1 MTSESDSATQAS
13 VRYSRVLT
21 VRHAVVIG
29 ATITVGL
36 GVFAILGLLNQS
48 AGGES
53 LVNTYLLAAVIAI
66 PLILTLSERLGVIP
80 GNYGIYNIARAEH
93 NIDVAYATGW
103 LLIGGYIALA
113 AILSWGA
120 ALHVDI
126 LLQLFFPLPI
136 EIGWIGGCV
145 LLLVGVIRVIG
156 RGATLRTRATIVL
169 ISCLILLGI
178 SLRNFALTTEIEE
191 AGVQFFDSLGR
202 MELLALIASTYWGL
216 AFIVSNRDQIKRPT
230 RAILPSLV
238 LTILLGAVLGAI
250 GAASIHNFP
259 SPLNDSYTPLIR
271 IPAGFGIIPDAV
283 IQVSYAV
290 IGIAILTI
298 ALRQTL
304 SYSERQVRAM
314 IRDGFFPEVL
324 KTRRVSIGGVPVE
337 YALIL
342 LLALVSVL
350 FISPLIITGLAAM
363 MFLWSSAAIH
373 LPDIFRKAP
382 NLPENRRPK
391 LPFHPLFPGLT
402 VAIGLFIPTGLGI
415 ETWLGGI
422 GWALVGL
429 ALYFLH
435 ARRHGIEVRR
445 QLIVVAGSEEE
456 ELTDKACVMI
466 CVSDVEELPDLLHT
480 GRVLALGDHE
490 EIPKIKVLKTV
501 LHSERSTDRKRRQV
515 AQEAW
520 RELNAAVESIGVSDV
535 EVESLVRL
543 ATVESD
549 GILEAITEEH
559 AKFLLMGMD
568 IEDLHQHVRP
578 DSIINTIFKNAVC
591 DVGVLLGE
599 FPSSIDQA
607 VVATSGGPHAPLALE
622 LADALLGEND
632 GRLELIYTV
641 PGDIS
646 EEDRILGEERIAA
659 TIASS
664 EITADLHT
672 RIVSAPSVRDGIVWE
687 AREADLLVIGTSREG
702 IFERSFFGGL
712 PFQVARLTETPTFF
726 VRGIETPR
734 FRLLQHIWGLL
745 TDFLPTLTPRQHDD
759 VIEDMRS
766 AAIPTVDYYVLMVLA
781 AAIASVGLLQNS
793 TAVII
798 GAMLVAPLMNPI
810 LAMAM
815 GMVIGDLRTLSV
827 GTEAV
832 IKGATMA
839 ILVAVLMVV
848 ISPIDEPT
856 SEILSR
862 TQPNILDLLV
872 ALFSGLAA
880 GYSVSRKEVSG
891 ALPGVAIAAALVPPL
906 SVVGYGVAIA
916 NFEVAFGALLLFI
929 TNLIAIVL
937 AAAVIFLAL
946 NFQPA
951 RMAMGE
957 LRKNLRLT
965 LFSLL
970 GISAILLVITA
981 ITVRQANMQ
990 NELDTIFNSAIVS
1003 NAAGVQT
1010 TDVRRE
1016 GGTYIV
1022 DAVILN
1028 YVDSHL
1034 TANALIAVEQELE
1047 EAAGG
1052 PVTINATIIDA
1063 ERSTHSTDEFFT
1075 FARIENRLQELLEG
1089 EGVIV
1094 IDPVA
1099 RKDGDDFLLRV
1110 TYINLTDIS
1119 DEDVDLIRV
1128 QLEDE
1133 FSTPVIIESVIL
1145 EGEETLI
1152 K

>member
-1 MTSESDSATQAS
+1 MRSLTDITGYREALDSFSKERLWALFDGDRANLNIGHECIDRHPPDRLALHIIDSAGDDEQYTFGEIGIWS
-13 VRYSRVLT
+13 SRFANYLEQT
-21 VRHAVVIG
+21 
-29 ATITVGL
+29 
-36 GVFAILGLLNQS
+36 GVARGS
-48 AGGES
+48 
-53 LVNTYLLAAVIAI
+53 TIAI
-66 PLILTLSERLGVIP
+66 MLEPSL
-80 GNYGIYNIARAEH
+80 AF
-93 NIDVAYATGW
+93 YAS
-103 LLIGGYIALA
+103 LF
-113 AILSWGA
+113 GA
-120 ALHVDI
+120 MKA
-126 LLQLFFPLPI
+126 
-136 EIGWIGGCV
+136 GCV
-145 LLLVGVIRVIG
+145 AVPLF
-156 RGATLRTRATIVL
+156 TLFGPD
-169 ISCLILLGI
+169 GI
-178 SLRNFALTTEIEE
+178 KLRLDDCA
-191 AGVQFFDSLGR
+191 
-202 MELLALIASTYWGL
+202 
-216 AFIVSNRDQIKRPT
+216 
-230 RAILPSLV
+230 PSLF
-238 LTILLGAVLGAI
+238 L
-250 GAASIHNFP
+250 ASP
-259 SPLNDSYTPLIR
+259 
-271 IPAGFGIIPDAV
+271 
-283 IQVSYAV
+283 
-290 IGIAILTI
+290 
-298 ALRQTL
+298 
-304 SYSERQVRAM
+304 
-314 IRDGFFPEVL
+314 
-324 KTRRVSIGGVPVE
+324 
-337 YALIL
+337 
-342 LLALVSVL
+342 
-350 FISPLIITGLAAM
+350 
-363 MFLWSSAAIH
+363 
-373 LPDIFRKAP
+373 
-382 NLPENRRPK
+382 
-391 LPFHPLFPGLT
+391 
-402 VAIGLFIPTGLGI
+402 
-415 ETWLGGI
+415 
-422 GWALVGL
+422 
-429 ALYFLH
+429 
-435 ARRHGIEVRR
+435 
-445 QLIVVAGSEEE
+445 
-456 ELTDKACVMI
+456 
-466 CVSDVEELPDLLHT
+466 
-480 GRVLALGDHE
+480 
-490 EIPKIKVLKTV
+490 
-501 LHSERSTDRKRRQV
+501 
-515 AQEAW
+515 
-520 RELNAAVESIGVSDV
+520 
-535 EVESLVRL
+535 
-543 ATVESD
+543 
-549 GILEAITEEH
+549 
-559 AKFLLMGMD
+559 
-568 IEDLHQHVRP
+568 
-578 DSIINTIFKNAVC
+578 
-591 DVGVLLGE
+591 
-599 FPSSIDQA
+599 
-607 VVATSGGPHAPLALE
+607 
-622 LADALLGEND
+622 ADALLGEND

-839 ILVAVLMVV
+839 ILVAVLLVV

-929 TNLIAIVL
+929 TNLIAIIL

-1003 NAAGVQT
+1003 NAARVQT

-1047 EAAGG
+1047 AG
-1052 PVTINATIIDA
+1052 
-1063 ERSTHSTDEFFT
+1063 SHHHLS
-1075 FARIENRLQELLEG
+1075 
-1089 EGVIV
+1089 
-1094 IDPVA
+1094 
-1099 RKDGDDFLLRV
+1099 LRA
-1110 TYINLTDIS
+1110 
-1119 DEDVDLIRV
+1119 
-1128 QLEDE
+1128 
-1133 FSTPVIIESVIL
+1133 
-1145 EGEETLI
+1145 
-1152 K
+1152 